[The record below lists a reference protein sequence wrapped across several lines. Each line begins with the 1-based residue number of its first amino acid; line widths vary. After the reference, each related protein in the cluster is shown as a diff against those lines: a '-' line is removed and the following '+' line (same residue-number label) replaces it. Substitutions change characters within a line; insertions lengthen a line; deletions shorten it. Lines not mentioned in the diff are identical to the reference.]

1 LDGGGVYKVTGV
13 LKECWRK
20 TARFFRHAR
29 RDDAVGVAAKTA
41 FFFLLSL
48 FPLMMLAGW
57 ALSYTGRGL
66 DVLQG
71 FVPAALLQVF
81 ADIKS
86 PIAGASPVF
95 IVTAVWAAS
104 SGVWALMN
112 GVKQAYGERGKPEL
126 TVSKG
131 AKDDLWKYVKARGLA
146 VAFTLG
152 FLAVLALTLAL
163 LAVNRSLM
171 LLSVAGA
178 IFLLLFALYT
188 LTPGTSAKPRR
199 TAVTSAFVTVA
210 WLIISWGFEFY
221 MRRFARYG
229 ALYGAIGAF
238 MGLSVWVFLI
248 CIVIILGAELGAL

>member
-1 LDGGGVYKVTGV
+1 MDGDRVYTMTTKKRWSNV
-13 LKECWRK
+13 
-20 TARFFRHAR
+20 ARFIRHVR
-29 RDDAVGVAAKTA
+29 RDDAFGVAAKTA

-66 DVLQG
+66 EVLRG
-71 FVPAALLQVF
+71 FVPEGLLQVF

-95 IVTAVWAAS
+95 LVTAIWAAS
-104 SGVWALMN
+104 SGVWAMMC
-112 GVKQAYGERGKPEL
+112 GVNQAYGERGKPEL
-126 TVSKG
+126 PVSKG
-131 AKDDLWKYVKARGLA
+131 AKADLILYFKARGMA

-152 FLAVLALTLAL
+152 FLTVLALTLAF

-171 LLSVAGA
+171 LFSVAGA

-188 LTPGTSAKPRR
+188 HSTSRKPRR
-199 TAVTSAFVTVA
+199 TAFTAALATAA
-210 WLIISWGFEFY
+210 WVVISWGFEVY
-221 MRRFARYG
+221 MRHFARYD

-238 MGLSVWVFLI
+238 MGLAVWVFLI
-248 CIVIILGAELGAL
+248 CIAIILCAELGAL